1 MLGIEGRP
9 LEHRCQAR
17 LDLADMLAVQ
27 QLHLH
32 PAPALQGELLLGRGE
47 GGLGAIDAEPARVAD
62 HMGDSRRLGQ
72 RPIGIAAAQRQFAQR
87 DGAGLDPGGPAGG
100 DEAQQPGGDSGQ
112 IAPADRQ
119 RPQRIAQHARDAPED
134 ARHGH
139 RLAGARGDDGGIA
152 HGGALAR
159 RPVVDQG
166 DAMAVT
172 LQIERRRHADDAGA
186 DDGEMAGLGIHGMKA
201 RT

>member
-9 LEHRCQAR
+9 LEHRRQAR

-27 QLHLH
+27 QLQLH
-32 PAPALQGELLLGRGE
+32 PAPALQGELLGSRGE
-47 GGLGAIDAEPARVAD
+47 GSFGAIDAEPARIAD
-62 HMGDSRRLGQ
+62 HMGDPGRLGQ
-72 RPIGIAAAQRQFAQR
+72 RPIGVPAAQRQLAER
-87 DGAGLDPGGPAGG
+87 NGAGLHPLRPAGG
-100 DEAQQPGGDSGQ
+100 DEAEEPGRDLRQ

-119 RPQRIAQHARDAPED
+119 RPQGIAQHARHAPED
-134 ARHGH
+134 ARHRH
-139 RLAGARGDDGGIA
+139 RLAGTRRDDGGIA
-152 HGGALAR
+152 HGGALPR
-159 RPVVDQG
+159 RPVVDQT
-166 DAMAVT
+166 DAMAVA